1 MGQAD
6 QLTPLEGGFV
16 SEDSGQGDICGLD
29 GIGVA
34 LALSSEQLNELVN
47 EMGMGTTVTGALSET
62 EVFLS
67 ILV

>member
-1 MGQAD
+1 M
-6 QLTPLEGGFV
+6 

-34 LALSSEQLNELVN
+34 LALPSEQLNELVN
-47 EMGMGTTVTGALSET
+47 EMGMGTAVTGTLSET